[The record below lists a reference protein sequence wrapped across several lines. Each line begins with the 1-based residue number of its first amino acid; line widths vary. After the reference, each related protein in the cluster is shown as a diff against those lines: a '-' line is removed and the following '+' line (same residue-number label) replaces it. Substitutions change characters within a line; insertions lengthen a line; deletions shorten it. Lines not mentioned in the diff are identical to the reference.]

1 MNVSSSATAFS
12 AMAGFALA
20 MGASSLT
27 MMLATAEALALAA
40 AAAAFAACLFCF
52 FFSLAAALESGQ
64 RSFPC
69 PAITSRWSSR
79 TLTTSWLS
87 AVSSVLFDS
96 FASLFSRPVQ
106 AGKVVFLILTTSA

>member
-1 MNVSSSATAFS
+1 
-12 AMAGFALA
+12 
-20 MGASSLT
+20 

-87 AVSSVLFDS
+87 AVSVLFDS
-96 FASLFSRPVQ
+96 FASLFSRPVE